1 MPWFVAEEA
10 YDGPGP
16 VEAVSE
22 SIPVGPFLLPSSWSK
37 AKAVLRAPLAP
48 EHRIDGVEVISFFF
62 VYLADIEAILGLAN
76 LNGSDDDSPILSA
89 VVDDTLDF
97 PRPIDRIVRAS
108 GSFLQDPIANIFFQ
122 SPQEHSV

>member
-1 MPWFVAEEA
+1 MAWFVAEKA

-48 EHRIDGVEVISFFF
+48 EHRIDGVEVVSFFF
-62 VYLADIEAILGLAN
+62 VYLADVEAILGLAD
-76 LNGSDDDSPILSA
+76 LNGSDNDSPILSS
-89 VVDDTLDF
+89 VVDDTLNL
-97 PRPIDRIVRAS
+97 S
-108 GSFLQDPIANIFFQ
+108 G
-122 SPQEHSV
+122 

>member
-1 MPWFVAEEA
+1 MPWFVAEKA

-22 SIPVGPFLLPSSWSK
+22 SIPVGPFLLPSSWSQ
-37 AKAVLRAPLAP
+37 AKTILRASLAP

-62 VYLADIEAILGLAN
+62 VHLADIEAILGLTGFN
-76 LNGSDDDSPILSA
+76 RSDNDSSVLSP
-89 VVDDTLDF
+89 VVDDALDF
-97 PRPIDRIVRAS
+97 SSQFDRVIRVSRP
-108 GSFLQDPIANIFFQ
+108 FLQDPVTNVFFQ

>member
-1 MPWFVAEEA
+1 MPWFVTEKA

-22 SIPVGPFLLPSSWSK
+22 SIPVGPFLLPSSWAE

-62 VYLADIEAILGLAN
+62 VHLADVEAILGLAG
-76 LNGSDDDSPILSA
+76 LNGSDDDSSILSS
-89 VVDDTLDF
+89 VVDDALDF
-97 PRPIDRIVRAS
+97 PGQLDRVVRAS
-108 GSFLQDPIANIFFQ
+108 RPFLQDPITNVFF
-122 SPQEHSV
+122 